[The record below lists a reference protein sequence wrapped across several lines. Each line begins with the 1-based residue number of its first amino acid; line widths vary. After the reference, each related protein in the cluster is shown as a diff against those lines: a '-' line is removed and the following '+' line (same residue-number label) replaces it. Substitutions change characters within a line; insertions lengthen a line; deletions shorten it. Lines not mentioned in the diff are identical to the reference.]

1 MGLIGLRKTY
11 KQHLLPVSP
20 GGKPLGSAVCQE
32 PDKLR
37 SLGIIGK
44 SADKSALHAE

>member
-20 GGKPLGSAVCQE
+20 GEAARCAACQE